1 MLTTLS
7 HPLFKLK
14 WVPPEGCE
22 VSQSFAGAVVRL
34 NYRQVP
40 MPQITKAVSDDEEDN
55 YDELQLRGGTS
66 ADEDT

>member
-1 MLTTLS
+1 MN
-7 HPLFKLK
+7 
-14 WVPPEGCE
+14 CE